1 MLKIESKEYQKFTDR
16 MIQDLQ
22 LKAKVQSSKGY
33 AYCEP
38 KPAILGQ
45 QKTAG
50 VPTPRSALSF
60 QKSSSIIGPNHY
72 MYNSMRDSLQKTP
85 ESVVQVNLK
94 SKVSNAYTSGGGY
107 INSSKVNIN
116 DKSMRSTVVE
126 SSLDPVFK

>member
-1 MLKIESKEYQKFTDR
+1 
-16 MIQDLQ
+16 
-22 LKAKVQSSKGY
+22 
-33 AYCEP
+33 
-38 KPAILGQ
+38 
-45 QKTAG
+45 
-50 VPTPRSALSF
+50 
-60 QKSSSIIGPNHY
+60 

-126 SSLDPVFK
+126 SSLDPVFKWATSSRLRSGLIATTTTTTSTSHLLTSKFPSLKFKHFKYYSYTF